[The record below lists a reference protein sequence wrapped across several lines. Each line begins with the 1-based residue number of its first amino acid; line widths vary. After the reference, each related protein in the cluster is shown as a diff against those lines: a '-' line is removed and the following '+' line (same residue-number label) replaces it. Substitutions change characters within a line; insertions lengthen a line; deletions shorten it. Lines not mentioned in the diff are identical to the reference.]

1 MVELLY
7 NPISELGEW
16 LRLLRL
22 GGVVCE
28 DSRLGGVVCEDGCL
42 VGVVCED
49 GRLVGV
55 VREDGRL
62 PSSDCSLMASR
73 EELLILSYLVCS

>member
-28 DSRLGGVVCEDGCL
+28 DSRLGGVVCEDG
-42 VGVVCED
+42 
-49 GRLVGV
+49 RLVGV
-55 VREDGRL
+55 VREDGQL

-73 EELLILSYLVCS
+73 EELLILSYLACN